1 MDLLGGYGS
10 DDSDSSS
17 ASNSSKKPVQ
27 SEAIVSKSQSSNE
40 VQVSKKGKKL
50 LRLNAVLPPEIL
62 DRLTKGAASDTDS
75 DDDGDE
81 IATVNKPE
89 RINNGTKKKDITIGL
104 GSSTV
109 ADNGLNSL
117 LTDLSGFTPSV
128 VAKKGEQKEEKLGMA
143 FMTVS
148 TSVSR
153 KKRNAPSHVVDIHQ
167 SLNNDNKGS
176 KEIVVEDVD
185 SDSEDKTPS
194 QNTSLKQTE
203 DKDKVEPLFP
213 SKPASHIRRTVPRP
227 PSGLSA
233 GMKRPINATPMPSNY
248 NSTLISSSSAASE
261 ERNRGLQNEQ
271 QEVRPPQK
279 KRSKK
284 EIEKALRAGNL
295 DSVNEYTQK
304 IESISSNNPNQQQI
318 LASGLSEGGSSF
330 GTAGLE
336 RYIPSEGASIKQGG
350 LSGKMKGKHQIHA
363 LVSSAAKYEAEQRR
377 MNAMGTNKGKS
388 SRADAKKKYGW

>member
-81 IATVNKPE
+81 ITTVNKPE

-104 GSSTV
+104 GSST
-109 ADNGLNSL
+109 ATDNGLNSL

-203 DKDKVEPLFP
+203 GKDKVEPLFP

-279 KRSKK
+279 KKSKK

-318 LASGLSEGGSSF
+318 LASGLSEGGNSF